1 MGRNY
6 RNYGNQS
13 KQNAKPKG
21 RKNPPPYDFI
31 LPNDKVFYPQEFGEV
46 ADDKISFE
54 KPFSDSQSGILE
66 ITIIAKSDIFT
77 GGFEGKNADNKTPKA
92 FFKIGDKYALSGS
105 SVRGVIRTISQV
117 LSFGKFQ
124 TETPEKYIDKNGK
137 VTKHTR
143 HNFDKG
149 KETRLDMTERIF
161 GHIIANKDKHFAL
174 KSRISFSHFITTN
187 PRKALYGNPIYKILD
202 PVKEARKE
210 NKPLP
215 EFCKENGFKFY
226 TPLKNISKEN
236 VKNKD
241 KHSSIISPLGA
252 GTEFVGKLRYFNLT
266 KAELGLVLL
275 CLSVLDSD
283 KGEYYK
289 FGGAKFYGYGD
300 TQIKLN
306 GISESLQR
314 ECIEAYK
321 KLLAKTDFKL
331 DSRINDLRNVS
342 KKQDFSQIN
351 NPQNPHSK
359 PHKSNPNHANQN
371 AHHKNFTHDSRH
383 SHAQNDN
390 DDSTAKTIKDKND
403 KGLNLLADAL
413 SKFKNK

>member
-6 RNYGNQS
+6 GNYGNQS

-21 RKNPPPYDFI
+21 RKNPLSYNFI
-31 LPNDKVFYPQEFGEV
+31 PPNDKVFCPQEFGEV

-54 KPFSDSQSGILE
+54 KPFSDSQSGVLE

-77 GGFEGKNADNKTPKA
+77 GGFEGKNADNKTPKS

-124 TETPEKYIDKNGK
+124 TNAPDYKDKKG
-137 VTKHTR
+137 VITKR
-143 HNFDKG
+143 IKNNFSSNESK
-149 KETRLDMTERIF
+149 LDMTERIF
-161 GHIIANKDKHFAL
+161 GAIIAKNNKNFSL

-187 PRKALYGNPIYKILD
+187 PRKALYHNPTYISM
-202 PVKEARKE
+202 
-210 NKPLP
+210 KPDF
-215 EFCKENGFKFY
+215 EK
-226 TPLKNISKEN
+226 SKTY
-236 VKNKD
+236 KD
-241 KHSSIISPLGA
+241 KQGFRFYATLGKIESSKDNQNNDKVSFTISPLGA

-275 CLSVLDSD
+275 CLTALDSD

-306 GISESLQR
+306 GISEFLQR

-321 KLLAKTDFKL
+321 NLLAKTDFKL

-342 KKQDFSQIN
+342 KKQDLSQSN
-351 NPQNPHSK
+351 NSQNPH
-359 PHKSNPNHANQN
+359 PTPRESNPNHANQN
-371 AHHKNFTHDSRH
+371 VHHKNFTRDLRH
-383 SHAQNDN
+383 SHTQND
-390 DDSTAKTIKDKND
+390 DEYSTAKTIKDKND
-403 KGLNLLADAL
+403 KGLNPLAEAL
-413 SKFKNK
+413 SKFKKK

>member
-1 MGRNY
+1 MGRNFH
-6 RNYGNQS
+6 RNYGNHNNRGGNQQN
-13 KQNAKPKG
+13 KNNYNAKPKG
-21 RKNPPPYDFI
+21 NQNSKESPYKFI
-31 LPNDKVFYPQEFGEV
+31 EPNETVFYPQEFGEV

-66 ITIIAKSDIFT
+66 LTIIAKSDIFA
-77 GGFEGKNADNKTPKA
+77 GGFEGKNADNKTTKA

-124 TETPEKYIDKNGK
+124 TNAPEEYIDKNGK

-161 GHIIANKDKHFAL
+161 GAIIAKNNKNFSL
-174 KSRISFSHFITTN
+174 KSRISFSHFIANKVCRMTD
-187 PRKALYGNPIYKILD
+187 KQHISYIMLNPIETTK
-202 PVKEARKE
+202 KE
-210 NKPLP
+210 NKKLP
-215 EFCKENGFKFY
+215 KFLKNNGFRFY
-226 TPLKNISKEN
+226 APLGHITPSNTDKIKNQDVIST
-236 VKNKD
+236 
-241 KHSSIISPLGA
+241 ISPLGA

-275 CLSVLDSD
+275 CLTSLDSD

-300 TQIKLN
+300 TQIKLD

-321 KLLAKTDFKL
+321 KLLAKTDFEL
-331 DSRINDLRNVS
+331 DSRINDLRKVS
-342 KKQDFSQIN
+342 KKQDLSQSN
-351 NPQNPHSK
+351 NSQNPHPK
-359 PHKSNPNHANQN
+359 PRESNPNHANQN
-371 AHHKNFTHDSRH
+371 AHHKNFTRDSRH
-383 SHAQNDN
+383 SDSQND
-390 DDSTAKTIKDKND
+390 DDDWN
-403 KGLNLLADAL
+403 GL
-413 SKFKNK
+413 

>member
-6 RNYGNQS
+6 RNYGNHNNRGGGNQQN
-13 KQNAKPKG
+13 KNNYNAKSKG
-21 RKNPPPYDFI
+21 NQNSKESPYKFI
-31 LPNDKVFYPQEFGEV
+31 EPNETVFYPQEFGEV

-66 ITIIAKSDIFT
+66 LTIIAKSDIFA
-77 GGFEGKNADNKTPKA
+77 GGFEGKNADNKTTKA

-124 TETPEKYIDKNGK
+124 TNAPEEYIDKDGN
-137 VTKHTR
+137 VTNHTR
-143 HNFDKG
+143 HNFDKD

-161 GHIIANKDKHFAL
+161 GAIITNGSKNFSL
-174 KSRISFSHFITTN
+174 KSRISFSHFFIATN
-187 PRKALYGNPIYKILD
+187 PPNKATYENNSTYNITD
-202 PVKEARKE
+202 PVKQAKKD

-215 EFCKENGFKFY
+215 KFCKENGFRFY
-226 TPLKNISKEN
+226 EPLQNIRKPNGKIGNNIS
-236 VKNKD
+236 
-241 KHSSIISPLGA
+241 STISPLGA

-275 CLSVLDSD
+275 CLTALDNN

-321 KLLAKTDFKL
+321 NLLAKTDFEL
-331 DSRINDLRNVS
+331 DSRINDLRKVS
-342 KKQDFSQIN
+342 KKQSVDSANKPSQN
-351 NPQNPHSK
+351 NQTYR
-359 PHKSNPNHANQN
+359 
-371 AHHKNFTHDSRH
+371 THG
-383 SHAQNDN
+383 
-390 DDSTAKTIKDKND
+390 KK
-403 KGLNLLADAL
+403 
-413 SKFKNK
+413 